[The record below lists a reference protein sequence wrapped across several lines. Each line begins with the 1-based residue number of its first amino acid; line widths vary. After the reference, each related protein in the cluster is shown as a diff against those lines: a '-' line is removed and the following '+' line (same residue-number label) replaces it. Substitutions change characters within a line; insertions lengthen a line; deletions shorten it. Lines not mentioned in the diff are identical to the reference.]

1 MNEER
6 WWPYLKARLWKFFLI
21 AFKIVVPAGT
31 ALVVASTDHWIT
43 PREAGVISILFVLG
57 ILWTIPDFRFL
68 RRN

>member
-6 WWPYLKARLWKFFLI
+6 WWPYLRARLWKLFLI
-21 AFKIVVPAGT
+21 AFKIVVPAGV
-31 ALVVASTDHWIT
+31 ALVVAGTDRWIS
-43 PREAGVISILFVLG
+43 PREEGVILFLLVLG